1 MSRGSGAS
9 AQNNWVFSSRIC
21 TPHET
26 SALVFC
32 SLSVNWA
39 VWQEAWWDRRMRT
52 TSLWA
57 NVVDFVRGNNL
68 YILEKTG
75 SPQTKVLS
83 GGGNQIGEI
92 AMFWL
97 STTCSAMADKRCPQL
112 TVDLPWNDVVS
123 ESLMKALIINGLW
136 WILLL
141 SPWKQ
146 AEQQKT
152 EMK

>member
-1 MSRGSGAS
+1 MSPGSGAP

-21 TPHET
+21 TPS

-39 VWQEAWWDRRMRT
+39 VWQETWWDKRIRT

-57 NVVDFVRGNNL
+57 NVVDL

-83 GGGNQIGEI
+83 RGGGNQIGEI

-97 STTCSAMADKRCPQL
+97 STTYSAMADKRSPQL

-123 ESLMKALIINGLW
+123 DSLMKAPIINGLW